1 MNRKA
6 GRVVLLSVVLAALAC
21 SAPLQAFS
29 FCFSFGNNNHRSS
42 PYNRYVPPYPP
53 LPGAYYPAD
62 PGQMLP
68 PATAYTPAY
77 PLPPLQP
84 YEELVPAHPG
94 W

>member
-1 MNRKA
+1 MNGKA
-6 GRVVLLSVVLAALAC
+6 GRVVLLSVVLAVLAG

-42 PYNRYVPPYPP
+42 PYNRYVPPYPL

-84 YEELVPAHPG
+84 YEELVPAPPD